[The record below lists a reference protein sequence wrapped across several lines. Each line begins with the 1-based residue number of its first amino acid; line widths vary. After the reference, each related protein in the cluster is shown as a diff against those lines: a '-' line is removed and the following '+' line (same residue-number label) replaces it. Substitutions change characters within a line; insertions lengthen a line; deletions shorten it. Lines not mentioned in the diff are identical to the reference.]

1 MEQDVNVMKLSKE
14 QFIKKYQL
22 EDRFDQAGVSW
33 DELMAIADDFES
45 RKTELETIAEKYA
58 NKVRLFDKVHSV
70 RVRVKDS
77 EHLLEKIV
85 RKSLKR
91 NERESK
97 ITKDN
102 YTTEITDLIGIR
114 ALYVI
119 KSDFIPLHYC
129 VVNEF
134 KSRFAEKPQVK
145 LRVGDN
151 KSLYDEIKNGV
162 EFQEDKV
169 YRSIHYN
176 IREKMEDEKP
186 VHIELQTRSVFE
198 EGWSELNHE
207 MVYKQNKPQTTA
219 LLLQITSNILSSLA
233 GNCDSLG
240 ELMNTICKQDIP
252 SEDLVRETAK
262 YQSDSDF
269 VSMLVKSVKSASQK

>member
-1 MEQDVNVMKLSKE
+1 MHVEQDVNVMKLSKE

-22 EDRFDQAGVSW
+22 EDCFDQAGVSW

-102 YTTEITDLIGIR
+102 YTTEITD
-114 ALYVI
+114 
-119 KSDFIPLHYC
+119 
-129 VVNEF
+129 
-134 KSRFAEKPQVK
+134 
-145 LRVGDN
+145 
-151 KSLYDEIKNGV
+151 
-162 EFQEDKV
+162 
-169 YRSIHYN
+169 
-176 IREKMEDEKP
+176 
-186 VHIELQTRSVFE
+186 
-198 EGWSELNHE
+198 
-207 MVYKQNKPQTTA
+207 
-219 LLLQITSNILSSLA
+219 
-233 GNCDSLG
+233 
-240 ELMNTICKQDIP
+240 
-252 SEDLVRETAK
+252 
-262 YQSDSDF
+262 
-269 VSMLVKSVKSASQK
+269 